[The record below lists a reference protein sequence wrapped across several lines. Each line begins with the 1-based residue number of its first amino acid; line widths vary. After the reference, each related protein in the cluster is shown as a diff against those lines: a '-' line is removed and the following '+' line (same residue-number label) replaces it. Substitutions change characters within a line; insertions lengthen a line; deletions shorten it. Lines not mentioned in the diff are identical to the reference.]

1 MNYIEQA
8 YKGKNEWWRYLLA
21 ILTIFVGWQFIGVI
35 PLFLVALNESDDLGE
50 LILSSESAFGD
61 LGIDSNLYLFVM
73 LLTFVFGL
81 IFLLFAVKNI
91 HLRSIRSLI
100 TSRDKVDWNRVLFG
114 FGMWFL
120 LSLLSLA
127 VDYSLS
133 PEHYVYNFKAEPFII
148 LVVISVVL
156 MPLQTSF
163 EELLFRGYLMQGIG
177 VWFKNAAVPF
187 LFTSIV
193 FGLMH
198 GFNPE
203 VEKLGYF
210 ILVYYIGT
218 GFLFGIITL
227 MDEGSEL
234 ALGMHAAN
242 NIVASVFVTVNWAAF
257 QTEALFIDISEPSLS
272 IYMFV
277 PVFIVYPIVIIYLS
291 RKYNW
296 SDWKQK
302 LFGRIRQAEIENEN

>member
-21 ILTIFVGWQFIGVI
+21 ILTIFLGWQFLGVI

-50 LILSSESAFGD
+50 LIISSESAFGD

-91 HLRSIRSLI
+91 HLRSIKSLI
-100 TSRDKVDWNRVLFG
+100 TSRDKVDWKRIFFG
-114 FGMWFL
+114 FGFWFL
-120 LSLLSLA
+120 LSVLSLA
-127 VDYSLS
+127 IDYSIS
-133 PEHYVYNFKAEPFII
+133 PEHYIYNFKPESFMI
-148 LVVISVVL
+148 LVVIALVF

-177 VWFKNAAVPF
+177 VWFKNAAIPF

-198 GFNPE
+198 GLNPE
-203 VEKLGYF
+203 VEKLGYM
-210 ILVYYIGT
+210 ILIYYVGT

-257 QTEALFIDISEPSLS
+257 QTDALFIDISEPSLS

-291 RKYNW
+291 RKYKW
-296 SDWKQK
+296 SDWKEK
-302 LFGRIRQAEIENEN
+302 LFGRISQPEIVDEN